1 VAEADRASSD
11 AEEAGEASQVT
22 NGGSRMRA
30 AAGAGAMEL
39 IPRLSSTVRFAR
51 GRLH

>member
-1 VAEADRASSD
+1 MPKK
-11 AEEAGEASQVT
+11 AGEASQVT
-22 NGGSRMRA
+22 NGGSPMRA

-39 IPRLSSTVRFAR
+39 IPQLSSKVRFAR